1 MIPPLP
7 EAQPATFRTTVHGTL
22 FGERAA
28 HLDAVA
34 EGDPLLLIPDPPM
47 EDEPEVWVHR
57 ATGDPLGHLPPEIS
71 QWLAVWLLR
80 GGKATATAVRVRG
93 HDVPSWKRLLIE
105 VHCATND
112 TDPDADTDNGTGT
125 DNGTYADTD
134 TETDIVNGMDAD
146 TDAGVDSDA
155 NTDADNGT
163 DAETDTHN
171 GTDADTD
178 AGVDTDVDDGTGG

>member
-105 VHCATND
+105 VHCATTDADAD
-112 TDPDADTDNGTGT
+112 TDTDTDNGTGA
-125 DNGTYADTD
+125 DNGT
-134 TETDIVNGMDAD
+134 DAD
-146 TDAGVDSDA
+146 TDAGVA
-155 NTDADNGT
+155 TDADNGT
-163 DAETDTHN
+163 DAETDTDN
-171 GTDADTD
+171 GTDADKD